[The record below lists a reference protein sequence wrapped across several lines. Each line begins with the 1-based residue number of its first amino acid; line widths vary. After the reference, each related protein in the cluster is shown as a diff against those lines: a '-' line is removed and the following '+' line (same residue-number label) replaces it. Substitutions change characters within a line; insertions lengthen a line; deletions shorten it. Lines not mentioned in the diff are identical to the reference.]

1 MNREHYDFLVI
12 GGGLT
17 GAHAVSSLRNV
28 DPGSKIGLIAEEEF
42 LPYNRPPLSKG
53 FLQGAVDRDS
63 LTVFNDDYYRDNHIG
78 LYLGM
83 RATGVNPQEHVVAV
97 GGGAE
102 LSYKKLLIASGC
114 KLRRLRVPGA
124 DLSGLYYLRTLPEA
138 EALRVAAR
146 KSSHAVVIGG
156 GFIGLEAASVL
167 ATMGLS
173 TTIIHRRD
181 HLMEKFDHP
190 EISSFFESYFVN
202 RGINVIYE
210 DEASEIRGK
219 EWVEAVATKSGRTI
233 ACDMVLAGIGVVPDT
248 DYLEGSSIELDNGV
262 VTDEYLMTSD
272 PDIFAAGDIA
282 NYQDR
287 VYGRRRRV
295 EHWDNAIRQGNAVA
309 RNMVGGREPYV
320 RTSYFYSTVFNIT
333 YEFYGDMRGYERKI
347 VRGSIDENSVAVFYS
362 KDDTVQAAFMMNR
375 SVSERRLIS
384 SLIAEQRKLVSGLQN
399 LEDERI
405 PLEVVLAL

>member
-1 MNREHYDFLVI
+1 MNREHYDYLVI

-17 GAHAVSSLRNV
+17 GAHAVSSLRKV
-28 DPGSKIGLIAEEEF
+28 DPGSRIGLIAEEEF

-53 FLQGAVDRDS
+53 FLRGTVDRDS
-63 LTVFNDDYYRDNHIG
+63 LTVLNEDYYRDNDIG

-83 RATGVNPQEHVVAV
+83 RATGVNPREHVVAV

-114 KLRRLRVPGA
+114 KLRRLKVPGA
-124 DLSGLYYLRTLPEA
+124 DLTGLYYLRTLPEA
-138 EALRVAAR
+138 EALKAAAR
-146 KSSHAVVIGG
+146 KSSYAVVIGG
-156 GFIGLEAASVL
+156 GFIGLEVASVL
-167 ATMGLS
+167 TTLGLN

-190 EISSFFESYFVN
+190 ELSDYFERYFVD
-202 RGINVIYE
+202 RGLNVLFE
-210 DEASEIRGK
+210 DEAAEIKGK
-219 EWVEAVATKSGRTI
+219 EWVEGVVTKAGRTL

-248 DYLEGSSIELDNGV
+248 GYLEDSGLELDNGV
-262 VTDEYLMTSD
+262 VTDEHLMTSD

-282 NYQDR
+282 NYQDP
-287 VYGRRRRV
+287 VYGRRRRI
-295 EHWDNAIRQGNAVA
+295 EHWDNAIRQGDAVA

-320 RTSYFYSTVFNIT
+320 RTSYFYSTVFNIN
-333 YEFYGDMRGYERKI
+333 YEFYGDMRGHDKKAM
-347 VRGSIDENSVAVFYS
+347 RGSIDENSFVVFYL

-375 SVSERRLIS
+375 PVSERRVIS
-384 SLIAEQRKLVSGLQN
+384 SMIAEQRQLNLGVQQLQ
-399 LEDERI
+399 DERI